1 MVTYSGQK
9 ERPCKVLKKC
19 KLTKFNYGHILRTE
33 GDTLEKI
40 LLSEQQLHMKKGK
53 EDHMGEGHRRL
64 DVLAD

>member
-1 MVTYSGQK
+1 MVTYSG
-9 ERPCKVLKKC
+9 V
-19 KLTKFNYGHILRTE
+19 RTE